1 MKIKE
6 IVSELLIEAIKVKAS
21 DIFFFPK
28 KENLMVKFRT
38 GKGLIEYAGFTL
50 ETGKEII
57 NFFKYSAQMD
67 IAEHRRPQVGAMTYE
82 NEGHEYFLRLSSLGD
97 FSDQESL
104 VIRVIYGIDHSQY
117 FIPEQL

>member
-57 NFFKYSAQMD
+57 NFLSTVLRWILQNIVARRLAQ
-67 IAEHRRPQVGAMTYE
+67 
-82 NEGHEYFLRLSSLGD
+82 
-97 FSDQESL
+97 
-104 VIRVIYGIDHSQY
+104 
-117 FIPEQL
+117 

>member
-38 GKGLIEYAGFTL
+38 GKGLIEYAG
-50 ETGKEII
+50 
-57 NFFKYSAQMD
+57 
-67 IAEHRRPQVGAMTYE
+67 
-82 NEGHEYFLRLSSLGD
+82 LSL
-97 FSDQESL
+97 
-104 VIRVIYGIDHSQY
+104 IHI
-117 FIPEQL
+117 